1 MCCHGFPGAATHL
14 TLYIEPVNG
23 RLRLAAQDIQ
33 NRDMLHGLTQGP
45 LRGGYNGQFFDSEK
59 VLFNDGKWHCVEA
72 MFKLN
77 SLNVAR
83 DKPNH
88 VGELRGWVDGRV
100 IIERSDVVFRSTD
113 FPKMQFNQFMMLPY
127 FHDGVPHD
135 QSLWIDKLAVGT
147 KRISATPRPE
157 RTSDER

>member
-1 MCCHGFPGAATHL
+1 
-14 TLYIEPVNG
+14 
-23 RLRLAAQDIQ
+23 
-33 NRDMLHGLTQGP
+33 MLHGLTQRP
-45 LRGGYNGQFFDSEK
+45 LRGGYNGRFFDSEK

-77 SLNVAR
+77 SLNKAR
-83 DKPNH
+83 DMPNH

-135 QSLWIDKLAVGT
+135 QTLWIDELAVGAT
-147 KRISATPRPE
+147 RISATLRPE
-157 RTSDER
+157 RTPDER